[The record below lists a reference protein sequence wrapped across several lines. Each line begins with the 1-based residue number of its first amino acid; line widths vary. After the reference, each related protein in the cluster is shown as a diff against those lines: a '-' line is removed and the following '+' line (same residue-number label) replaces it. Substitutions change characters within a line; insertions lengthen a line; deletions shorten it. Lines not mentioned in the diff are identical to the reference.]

1 MVGKVPLSNNTVARR
16 IDDTAGDIEGQ
27 LLDKIKT
34 SPWHLVH
41 NTSGQSTDVEN
52 KAIMLVYVRYVH
64 QDEVH
69 EDLLCCLSLP
79 SSTTGA
85 EIFRVLKEY
94 AADRLYWSF
103 CVGVCTDWAAAMTG
117 RLSGF
122 TAKLK
127 EVAPECEATHC
138 MIHREM
144 LASAKMSLELHTVPN
159 NTIRVINHIKAHA
172 LNSRLFELLCEDMDA
187 EYKRFLLHT
196 EVRWL
201 SKGKA
206 LTRVFQLREQ
216 LQKFLSDRQSPL
228 AEHFSDK
235 SWLSKLAYL
244 SDMFM
249 SLNELNLTMH
259 GRMADTFRLADKIA
273 RFKA

>member
-52 KAIMLVYVRYVH
+52 KEIMLVYVRYVH

-187 EYKRFLLHT
+187 GYKHLLT
-196 EVRWL
+196 YR
-201 SKGKA
+201 S
-206 LTRVFQLREQ
+206 
-216 LQKFLSDRQSPL
+216 
-228 AEHFSDK
+228 
-235 SWLSKLAYL
+235 
-244 SDMFM
+244 
-249 SLNELNLTMH
+249 
-259 GRMADTFRLADKIA
+259 
-273 RFKA
+273 